1 MSPLEFFEWLQ
12 NTDWSIAIRESLLLY
27 PLIETTHVLAL
38 CVSVGLI
45 AIVDLRLIG
54 LSFSNVLISE
64 VTGKLIPW
72 ALVGFTLMVTSGL
85 LLFYANP
92 LKASQNLFFQ
102 IKMVALLLAGLNAFF
117 FHAAIYRKTTT
128 WDSLQIIPFRAR
140 LAGCASLTLWTA
152 VLVSGRLQA
161 FNWFN

>member
-27 PLIETTHVLAL
+27 PLSETTHVLAL

-117 FHAAIYRKTTT
+117 FHAVIYRKATT
-128 WDSLQIIPFRAR
+128 WDSLQIVPFRAR

>member
-12 NTDWSIAIRESLLLY
+12 NTYWSTAIRESLMLY
-27 PLIETTHVLAL
+27 PLILTTHVLAL

-54 LSFSNVLISE
+54 LRFSNVLISE
-64 VTGKLIPW
+64 VTAKLIPW
-72 ALVGFTLMVTSGL
+72 ALFGFTLMVTSGL
-85 LLFYANP
+85 LLFYATP
-92 LKASQNLFFQ
+92 LKAAQNLFFQ
-102 IKMVALLLAGLNAFF
+102 IKMVALLLAGLNAFL
-117 FHAAIYRKTTT
+117 FHAAIYRQATT
-128 WDSLQIIPFRAR
+128 WDSLQIVPFRAR
-140 LAGCASLTLWTA
+140 LAGCVSLTLWTV

>member
-12 NTDWSIAIRESLLLY
+12 NTYWSIAIRESLLLY

>member
-12 NTDWSIAIRESLLLY
+12 NTYWSIAIRESLMLY
-27 PLIETTHVLAL
+27 PLILTTHVLAL

-54 LSFSNVLISE
+54 LRFSNVLISE

-72 ALVGFTLMVTSGL
+72 ALFGFTLMVTSGL
-85 LLFYANP
+85 LLFYATP
-92 LKASQNLFFQ
+92 LKAAQNLFFQ

-117 FHAAIYRKTTT
+117 FHAAIYKKATT
-128 WDSLQIIPFRAR
+128 WDALQIVPFRAR
-140 LAGCASLTLWTA
+140 LAGCLSLTLWTV
-152 VLVSGRLQA
+152 VLVSGRMQA

>member
-117 FHAAIYRKTTT
+117 FHAAIYRKATT
-128 WDSLQIIPFRAR
+128 WDSLQILPFRAR

>member
-117 FHAAIYRKTTT
+117 FHAVIYRKATT
-128 WDSLQIIPFRAR
+128 WDSLQIVPFRAR

>member
-64 VTGKLIPW
+64 VTGKIIPW

-117 FHAAIYRKTTT
+117 FHAVIYRKATT
-128 WDSLQIIPFRAR
+128 WDSLQIVPFRAR

>member
-128 WDSLQIIPFRAR
+128 WDSLQLVPFRAR
-140 LAGCASLTLWTA
+140 LAGCVSLTLWTV

-161 FNWFN
+161 YNWFN

>member
-12 NTDWSIAIRESLLLY
+12 NTYWSTAIRESLVLY
-27 PLIETTHVLAL
+27 PLILTTHVLAL
-38 CVSVGLI
+38 CASVGLI

-54 LSFSNVLISE
+54 LRFSSVVISE
-64 VTGKLIPW
+64 VTAKLIPW
-72 ALVGFTLMVTSGL
+72 ALFGFTLMVTSGL
-85 LLFYANP
+85 LLFYATP
-92 LKASQNLFFQ
+92 LKAAQNILFQ
-102 IKMVALLLAGLNAFF
+102 IKMVALLLAGLNAFL

-128 WDSLQIIPFRAR
+128 WDSLQIIPFRTR

>member
-12 NTDWSIAIRESLLLY
+12 NTYWSIAIRESLLLY

-117 FHAAIYRKTTT
+117 FHAVIYRKATT
-128 WDSLQIIPFRAR
+128 WDSLQIVPFRAR

>member
-117 FHAAIYRKTTT
+117 FHAVIYRKATT
-128 WDSLQIIPFRAR
+128 WDSLQIVPFRAR
-140 LAGCASLTLWTA
+140 LAGCVSLTLWTV

>member
-38 CVSVGLI
+38 CVAVGLI

-54 LSFSNVLISE
+54 LRFSNVLISE
-64 VTGKLIPW
+64 VTAKLIPW
-72 ALVGFTLMVTSGL
+72 ALFGFTLMVTSGL
-85 LLFYANP
+85 LLFYATP
-92 LKASQNLFFQ
+92 LKAAQNILFQ
-102 IKMVALLLAGLNAFF
+102 IKMVALLLAGLNAFL

-128 WDSLQIIPFRAR
+128 WDSLQIVPFRAR
-140 LAGCASLTLWTA
+140 LAGCVSLTLWTV

-161 FNWFN
+161 YNWFN

>member
-117 FHAAIYRKTTT
+117 FHAAIYRKATT
-128 WDSLQIIPFRAR
+128 WDSLQIVPFRAR

>member
-92 LKASQNLFFQ
+92 LKASQNLYCQ
-102 IKMVALLLAGLNAFF
+102 IKMVALLLAGLYAFF
-117 FHAAIYRKTTT
+117 FHAVIYRKATT
-128 WDSLQIIPFRAR
+128 WDSLQIVPFRAR